1 MGMTMSSSLPVAL
14 TSALSETH
22 LGLDAVVAFS
32 DGELGLT
39 AFGRAA
45 AHVSRCPEC
54 ARDVDEQ
61 ESARRALRSAAC
73 PSIPSALMASLLSI
87 PLALPAEPNPPRDR

>member
-1 MGMTMSSSLPVAL
+1 MTLPSSLPA
-14 TSALSETH
+14 AMFEAH

-45 AHVSRCPEC
+45 AHVSRCAQC
-54 ARDVDEQ
+54 AREVDEQ
-61 ESARRALRSAAC
+61 EFARRALRSAAC

-87 PLALPAEPNPPRDR
+87 PIALPAASKPPRGR

>member
-1 MGMTMSSSLPVAL
+1 MTFPSSLP
-14 TSALSETH
+14 TSLFEEH

-45 AHVSRCPEC
+45 AHVQRCPEC
-54 ARDVDEQ
+54 AHEVSEQ
-61 ESARRALRSAAC
+61 EFARRALRSAAC

-87 PLALPAEPNPPRDR
+87 PVALPVDRDPSAADSRGR

>member
-1 MGMTMSSSLPVAL
+1 MTTSSSLPA
-14 TSALSETH
+14 ALSEAH

-54 ARDVDEQ
+54 AREVDEQ

-73 PSIPSALMASLLSI
+73 PSIPSALVASLLSI
-87 PLALPAEPNPPRDR
+87 PVALPATPKPPRSR

>member
-1 MGMTMSSSLPVAL
+1 MTIPSGFASSLF
-14 TSALSETH
+14 EEH

-45 AHVSRCPEC
+45 AHVSRCPDC
-54 ARDVDEQ
+54 AREVHEQ
-61 ESARRALRSAAC
+61 EAARRQLRSAPC
-73 PSIPSALMASLLSI
+73 PPIPTALLSSLLSI
-87 PLALPAEPNPPRDR
+87 PVALPVRQAPPPSGR

>member
-1 MGMTMSSSLPVAL
+1 MGMTQPSSLSTPL
-14 TSALSETH
+14 FEGH

-45 AHVSRCPEC
+45 AHLARCPEC
-54 ARDVDEQ
+54 SREVDEQ
-61 ESARRALRSAAC
+61 ESARRQLRSAPC
-73 PSIPSALMASLLSI
+73 PSMPTTLMASLLSI
-87 PLALPAEPNPPRDR
+87 PVALPAPPRER

>member
-1 MGMTMSSSLPVAL
+1 MTQP
-14 TSALSETH
+14 SALSAPLFEGH

-45 AHVSRCPEC
+45 AHLSRCPEC
-54 ARDVDEQ
+54 SREVDEQ
-61 ESARRALRSAAC
+61 ESARRQLRSAPC
-73 PSIPSALMASLLSI
+73 PSIPTALMASLLSI
-87 PLALPAEPNPPRDR
+87 PVALPAPPRDR

>member
-1 MGMTMSSSLPVAL
+1 MTLPSPLSSPLF
-14 TSALSETH
+14 EGH

-45 AHVSRCPEC
+45 AHVSRCAEC
-54 ARDVDEQ
+54 ASEVDEQ
-61 ESARRALRSAAC
+61 EFARRQLRSAPC
-73 PSIPSALMASLLSI
+73 PSIPTALMASLLSI
-87 PLALPAEPNPPRDR
+87 PVALPAADQDR

>member
-1 MGMTMSSSLPVAL
+1 MGMTLPSSLPVAFF
-14 TSALSETH
+14 EGH

-45 AHVSRCPEC
+45 AHVARCPEC
-54 ARDVDEQ
+54 AGEVDEQ

-87 PLALPAEPNPPRDR
+87 PVALPAAPKPPQDR